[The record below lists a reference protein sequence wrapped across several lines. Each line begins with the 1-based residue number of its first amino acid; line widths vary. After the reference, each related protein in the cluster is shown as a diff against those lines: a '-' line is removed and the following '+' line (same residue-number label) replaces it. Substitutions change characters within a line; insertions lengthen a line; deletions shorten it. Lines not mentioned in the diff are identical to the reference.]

1 MKITRESLA
10 RIIEEELG
18 EILRPRMNV
27 GSSGLVAPPSAP
39 APEGPAGP
47 VMVQIPIDALQDVYG
62 MVKAEHDL
70 SKADN
75 QTPERVIQSL
85 SRIAGTLADLL

>member
-18 EILRPRMNV
+18 EMLRPRMNV
-27 GSSGLVAPPSAP
+27 GSSGLTGPPP
-39 APEGPAGP
+39 APEMPAGP
-47 VMVQIPIDALQDVYG
+47 VMVQVPIDALQDVYG

>member
-18 EILRPRMNV
+18 EMLRPRMNV
-27 GSSGLVAPPSAP
+27 GSSGLTGPPP
-39 APEGPAGP
+39 APEMPTGP
-47 VMVQIPIDALQDVYG
+47 VMVQVPIDALQDVYG

-85 SRIAGTLADLL
+85 SRIAGTLVDLL

>member
-27 GSSGLVAPPSAP
+27 GSSGLTAQAP
-39 APEGPAGP
+39 APEMPSGP
-47 VMVQIPIDALQDVYG
+47 VMVQVPIDALQDVYG